1 MLVDA
6 LRAAAHMAGTRAEVE
21 HGRTRLRAL
30 ETELAHRERTMETQL
45 YHEETMFELKAGL
58 MRDLIKALVEKRVDA
73 VCMGFKETLGMY
85 AEQSRHYMAQQ
96 DRYADAEIKATD
108 PGEFARLKTR
118 LSDIDIHLT
127 SIRSDALA
135 LYREMNKVILLIG
148 GTMPGMSS
156 DDKRALGL

>member
-1 MLVDA
+1 
-6 LRAAAHMAGTRAEVE
+6 MAGTRAEVE

-58 MRDLIKALVEKRVDA
+58 MRDLLKALVEKRVDA
-73 VCMGFKETLGMY
+73 VCMGFKEALGMY

-108 PGEFARLKTR
+108 PAEFARLKTR

>member
-1 MLVDA
+1 
-6 LRAAAHMAGTRAEVE
+6 MAGTRAEVE

-73 VCMGFKETLGMY
+73 VCMGFKEALGMY

-118 LSDIDIHLT
+118 LSDIDIHLN